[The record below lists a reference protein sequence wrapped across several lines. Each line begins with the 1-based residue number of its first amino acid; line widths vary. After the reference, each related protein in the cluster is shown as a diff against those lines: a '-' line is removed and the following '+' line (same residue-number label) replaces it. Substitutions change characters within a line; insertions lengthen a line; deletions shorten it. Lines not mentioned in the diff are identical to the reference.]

1 MGSAGTVQTGQSRAG
16 PGAPV
21 DRKICIRIHSAKIA
35 LFASK
40 IGRCIGLFTGNMRE
54 KELYTT
60 VRFCRLNLSTVIGDY
75 YPYKHTKGICPIQ
88 ILHKLTFPVAI
99 V

>member
-1 MGSAGTVQTGQSRAG
+1 
-16 PGAPV
+16 
-21 DRKICIRIHSAKIA
+21 
-35 LFASK
+35 
-40 IGRCIGLFTGNMRE
+40 MRE
-54 KELYTT
+54 KELYT
-60 VRFCRLNLSTVIGDY
+60 VERFCRLNLSTVIGDY